1 MSLIRAAGRTMLASF
16 FVVNGFKS
24 ARKPDQFVADAE
36 PIAQKVVPLVQK
48 VAPPTV
54 TNYIPEDTRSLVR
67 YTGIAQVIGGLGLA
81 TGIGRRGCS
90 ALLAATMIPHVLASR
105 TPAGA
110 TAEQR
115 TASRSVAL
123 RNVALLGAVLI
134 ASRDTEGHPSLGWRA
149 QREQERLSRAASQ
162 QRRHLKKQ
170 QKHARKA
177 LGKQTT
183 SLGKSARRS
192 VGHVADSLESA
203 LS

>member
-1 MSLIRAAGRTMLASF
+1 MLASF
-16 FVVNGFKS
+16 FVVNGIKS

-36 PIAQKVVPLVQK
+36 PIAQKFVPLAQR
-48 VAPPTV
+48 VAPPTLS
-54 TNYIPEDTRSLVR
+54 NYIPEDTKTLVR

-90 ALLAATMIPHVLASR
+90 ALLAATMVPHVLASR
-105 TPAGA
+105 APKGA

-123 RNVALLGAVLI
+123 RNIALLGAVLI
-134 ASRDTEGHPSLGWRA
+134 ASRDTEGQPSIGWRA
-149 QREQERLSRAASQ
+149 QREQQRLSRAASE

-177 LGKQTT
+177 IDKQAA
-183 SLGKSARRS
+183 SLGKGARRS
-192 VGHVADSLESA
+192 LGHVADSLESA
-203 LS
+203 IS

>member
-1 MSLIRAAGRTMLASF
+1 MLASF

-36 PIAQKVVPLVQK
+36 PIAQKFVPLAQK

-54 TNYIPEDTRSLVR
+54 SNYIPEDTKTLVR

-90 ALLAATMIPHVLASR
+90 ALLAATMVPHVLASR
-105 TPAGA
+105 APQDA

-115 TASRSVAL
+115 TAARSVAL

-134 ASRDTEGHPSLGWRA
+134 ASRDTEGHPSIGWRA
-149 QREQERLSRAASQ
+149 EREQQRLSRAASQ
-162 QRRHLKKQ
+162 QRRQLKKQ

-177 LGKQTT
+177 IDKQAGHL
-183 SLGKSARRS
+183 SKGARRS
-192 VGHVADSLESA
+192 FEHVADSLESA
-203 LS
+203 IG

>member
-1 MSLIRAAGRTMLASF
+1 MLASF

-36 PIAQKVVPLVQK
+36 PIAQKFVPLAQK

-54 TNYIPEDTRSLVR
+54 SNYIPEDTKTLVR

-105 TPAGA
+105 APQGA

-123 RNVALLGAVLI
+123 RNVALLGAALI
-134 ASRDTEGHPSLGWRA
+134 ASRDTEGHPSIGWRA
-149 QREQERLSRAASQ
+149 EREQQRLSRAASQ

-177 LGKQTT
+177 IDKQAG
-183 SLGKSARRS
+183 SLSKGARRS
-192 VGHVADSLESA
+192 FEHVADSLESA
-203 LS
+203 IG